1 MSSKKNGSRKRAKA
15 SNGLNE
21 LLDKLKPPE
30 TSDVPTTP
38 IGCIDVPDS
47 YRGILKGL
55 KPSHVQF
62 ILQLVRPR
70 NPSISAAYAKAY
82 PDCVLATAYANGSK
96 LLKSAKISDAVEKIR
111 ALINERVA
119 KRLEVNEEKLV
130 AEMAKIAYVDAGD
143 IGTWDKDTLILHSSE
158 DLPPELTAAIES
170 IRRVETAEGVRVEVK
185 FHDKKGA
192 LDSLFRYRGLFNDKT
207 EVKFTDLDALM
218 VAIDGKSRGLPSEQG
233 KPAVA

>member
-15 SNGLNE
+15 SNGLNN
-21 LLDKLKPPE
+21 LLDKLKPPQ
-30 TSDVPTTP
+30 TTDVLTTP
-38 IGCIDVPDS
+38 SECIDVPDS

-70 NPSISAAYAKAY
+70 NTSITAAYAKAY
-82 PDCVLATAYANGSK
+82 PDCSGATAYTNGSK
-96 LLKSAKISDAVEKIR
+96 LLKNTRISAAVEKIR

-130 AEMAKIAYVDAGD
+130 AEMAKIAYVDAGEYG
-143 IGTWDKDTLILHSSE
+143 IWDKNTLILTSSE
-158 DLPPELTAAIES
+158 DLPPEMTAAIES
-170 IRRVETAEGVRVEVK
+170 VRRVETAEGVRVEVK

-192 LDSLFRYRGLFNDKT
+192 LDSLFRYAGLFKDKT
-207 EVKFTDLDALM
+207 EVKFTDFDTLM
-218 VAIDGKSRGLPSEQG
+218 AKIDGKSRGLPGEQE
-233 KPAVA
+233 KPVVV